1 MRCPFCGCVDSQVKD
16 SRPSEDFSSIRRR
29 RQCPKCNG
37 RFTTYEYI
45 QSKDLIVVKKND
57 VRVPFEREKLYRS
70 VLLAIGK
77 RDIDAEKVG
86 HLVDEIVNRLEQLN
100 ETEIQSS
107 HIGELVLEYLLKVD
121 KIAYIRY
128 ASVYKNFSSM
138 EDFNDFAANLVK
150 DK

>member
-1 MRCPFCGCVDSQVKD
+1 MRCPFCGCLESLVKD

-29 RQCPKCNG
+29 RQCPKCGG

-77 RDIDAEKVG
+77 RDVETEKIC
-86 HLVDEIVNRLEQLN
+86 HMVDEIINQLEQLN
-100 ETEIQSS
+100 VIEIPSAQ
-107 HIGELVLEYLLKVD
+107 IGELVLDALFHID
-121 KIAYIRY
+121 KIAYLRY
-128 ASVYKNFSSM
+128 ASVYKNFNSM
-138 EDFNDFAANLVK
+138 EDFNAFAKHLIK
-150 DK
+150 ES